1 MRKPLLRAIAL
12 LALALVAGACKEE
25 KGPPIAA
32 NKKTIADSAD
42 QVLYGQRMLITDRGL
57 NRAEIH
63 SDTAYFF
70 DENTRTEMR
79 VVDGV
84 FFDSQGLR
92 DAVLTSRTGLYNQR
106 LNSLEARGDRA
117 LPVVITTIDGRR
129 LETTYVRYDQR
140 VNLISSDSMFTLTDP
155 DGRVLHGIGFTT
167 DPDLNNVHVVKQIS
181 GKAGAVV
188 IPK

>member
-1 MRKPLLRAIAL
+1 MRKAL
-12 LALALVAGACKEE
+12 LFAVALLCACKEE

-32 NKKTIADSAD
+32 NKQTIADSAD

-84 FFDSQGLR
+84 FFNSQGLR
-92 DAVLTSRTGLYNQR
+92 NAVLTSRTGLFNQR
-106 LNSLEARGDRA
+106 LNSLEARGD
-117 LPVVITTIDGRR
+117 VVITTIDGRR
-129 LETTYVRYDQR
+129 LETPFVRYDQR
-140 VNLISSDSMFTLTDP
+140 LNLVSSDTTFTLTDP
-155 DGRVLHGIGFTT
+155 DGRVLRGIGFTT
-167 DPDLNNVHVVKQIS
+167 DPDLNDLKVVKMLS
-181 GKAGAVV
+181 AKAGPVAV
-188 IPK
+188 PK

>member
-1 MRKPLLRAIAL
+1 MRKALLL
-12 LALALVAGACKEE
+12 LLSPLALALIAVACKDE
-25 KGPPIAA
+25 KGPPIASG
-32 NKKTIADSAD
+32 KKTIADSAD

-79 VVDGV
+79 VVDGI

-92 DAVLTSRTGLYNQR
+92 DAVLTARTGLYNQR
-106 LNSLEARGDRA
+106 LNSLEARGDRE

-129 LETTYVRYDQR
+129 LETTFVRYDQR

-181 GKAGAVV
+181 GKAGPVV

>member
-1 MRKPLLRAIAL
+1 MRTRAFA
-12 LALALVAGACKEE
+12 AALVLAACAPD

-32 NKKTIADSAD
+32 PSKTIADSAD

-70 DENTRTEMR
+70 DENTRTDMR
-79 VVDGV
+79 VVNGV

-92 DAVLTSRTGLYNQR
+92 DALLTSRKGLYNQR
-106 LNSLEARGDRA
+106 INALEASGN
-117 LPVVITTIDGRR
+117 VVITTVDGRR
-129 LETTYVRYDQR
+129 LETPFVRYDQTA
-140 VNLISSDSMFTLTDP
+140 NLISSDSIFTLTIP
-155 DGRVLHGIGFTT
+155 DGRVVHGIGFSS
-167 DPDLNNVHVVKQIS
+167 DPDLNNVVVAKQIS
-181 GKAGAVV
+181 GRAGAVA

>member
-1 MRKPLLRAIAL
+1 MRSIARPAL
-12 LALALVAGACKEE
+12 LCAAALLCACTDV

-32 NKKTIADSAD
+32 HSKTLADSAD

-79 VVDGV
+79 IVNGI

-106 LNSLEARGDRA
+106 LNSLEARGE
-117 LPVVITTIDGRR
+117 VVITTIDGRR
-129 LETTYVRYDQR
+129 LETPFVRYDQR
-140 VNLISSDSMFTLTDP
+140 INLISSDTVFTMTTP
-155 DGRVLHGIGFTT
+155 DGKLLKGIGFTT
-167 DPDLNNVHVVKQIS
+167 DPDLQNLRVMKQIS
-181 GKAGAVV
+181 SKSGPVV

>member
-1 MRKPLLRAIAL
+1 MRTGLL
-12 LALALVAGACKEE
+12 LAAVLLCACTED

-32 NKKTIADSAD
+32 STMTIADSAD

-70 DENTRTEMR
+70 DENTRTDMR
-79 VVDGV
+79 TVDAV

-92 DAVLTSRTGLYNQR
+92 NAIMKSRAAVYNQR
-106 LNSLEARGDRA
+106 LNLLEASGH
-117 LPVVITTIDGRR
+117 VVISAIDGRH
-129 LETTYVRYDQR
+129 LETPFVRYDNR
-140 VNLISSDSMFTLTDP
+140 LNLVSSDSIFTMTDP
-155 DGRVLHGIGFTT
+155 DGRVLHGIGFTS
-167 DPDLNNVHVVKQIS
+167 DPDLNSVHVVKLIN
-181 GKAGAVV
+181 GKAGPVE

>member
-1 MRKPLLRAIAL
+1 MTKAL
-12 LALALVAGACKEE
+12 LAALVLLAACKEE

-32 NKKTIADSAD
+32 RPLTIADSAD

-79 VVDGV
+79 IVNGV
-84 FFDSQGLR
+84 FFDAQGLR

-106 LNSLEARGDRA
+106 LNSLEARGE
-117 LPVVITTIDGRR
+117 VVITTIDGRR
-129 LETTYVRYDQR
+129 LETPFVRFDQR
-140 VNLISSDSMFTLTDP
+140 VNLISSDTSFTLTFP
-155 DGRVLHGIGFTT
+155 DGRVLNGIGFTA
-167 DPDLNNVHVVKQIS
+167 DPDLNNVRVFKQKS
-181 GKAGAVV
+181 AKAGAVAV
-188 IPK
+188 PE

>member
-1 MRKPLLRAIAL
+1 VIAAMLIAAVLL
-12 LALALVAGACKEE
+12 GACKEV

-32 NKKTIADSAD
+32 GTKTIADSAD

-79 VVDGV
+79 IVDGV

-92 DAVLTSRTGLYNQR
+92 NAVLTSRTGLYNQR
-106 LNSLEARGDRA
+106 LNSLEARGSRDF
-117 LPVVITTIDGRR
+117 PVVITTIDGRR
-129 LETTYVRYDQR
+129 LETPFVRYDQR
-140 VNLISSDSMFTLTDP
+140 LNLVSSDSIFTLTDP
-155 DGRVLHGIGFTT
+155 DGRVLHGVGFTT
-167 DPDLNNVHVVKQIS
+167 DPDLQNVHVIKQIS
-181 GKAGAVV
+181 GKAGPVSV
-188 IPK
+188 PK

>member
-1 MRKPLLRAIAL
+1 VRTAL
-12 LALALVAGACKEE
+12 LLGLALLCACKDE

-32 NKKTIADSAD
+32 NTRTIADSAD

-79 VVDGV
+79 IVDGV
-84 FFDSQGLR
+84 FFNAQGLR
-92 DAVLTSRTGLYNQR
+92 DAVLTSRAGLFNQR
-106 LNSLEARGDRA
+106 LNLLEARGD
-117 LPVVITTIDGRR
+117 VVITTIDGRR
-129 LETTYVRYDQR
+129 LETPFVRYDQR
-140 VNLISSDSMFTLTDP
+140 LNLVSSDTTFTLTDP
-155 DGRVLHGIGFTT
+155 DGRVLRGIGFTT

-181 GKAGAVV
+181 AKAGAVV
-188 IPK
+188 VPK

>member
-1 MRKPLLRAIAL
+1 MRTAL
-12 LALALVAGACKEE
+12 LLATALLCACTDD

-32 NKKTIADSAD
+32 STMTIADSAD

-70 DENTRTEMR
+70 DENTRTDMR
-79 VVDGV
+79 VVNAV

-92 DAVLTSRTGLYNQR
+92 NALMTSRTGLYNQR
-106 LNSLEARGDRA
+106 LNLLEARGN
-117 LPVVITTIDGRR
+117 VVITAVDGRR
-129 LETTYVRYDQR
+129 LETPFVRYDNR
-140 VNLISSDSMFTLTDP
+140 LNLVSSDSVFTMTDP
-155 DGRVLHGIGFTT
+155 DGRVVHGIGFTS
-167 DPDLNNVHVVKQIS
+167 DPDLNSVHVVKLIS
-181 GKAGAVV
+181 GKAGPVE

>member
-1 MRKPLLRAIAL
+1 MRAL
-12 LALALVAGACKEE
+12 LLVTAAALLCACADDKS
-25 KGPPIAA
+25 PPIAA
-32 NKKTIADSAD
+32 NTKTIADSAD

-70 DENTRTEMR
+70 DENTRTDMR
-79 VVDGV
+79 IVNGV

-106 LNSLEARGDRA
+106 LNSLEARGD
-117 LPVVITTIDGRR
+117 VIITAVDGRR
-129 LETTYVRYDQR
+129 LETPFVRYDQR
-140 VNLISSDSMFTLTDP
+140 SNLISSDTVFTMTLP
-155 DGRVLHGIGFTT
+155 EGRVVHGIGFTS
-167 DPDLNNVHVVKQIS
+167 DPDLNNVVVVKQIS
-181 GKAGAVV
+181 GKAGAVA